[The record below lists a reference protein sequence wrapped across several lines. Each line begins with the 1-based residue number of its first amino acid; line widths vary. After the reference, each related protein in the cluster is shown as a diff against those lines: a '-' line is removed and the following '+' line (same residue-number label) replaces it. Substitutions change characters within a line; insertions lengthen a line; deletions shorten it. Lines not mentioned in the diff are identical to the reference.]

1 MSEQETLLRLY
12 EQELSHL
19 RRMGTEFAHR
29 YPKVAGRLELS
40 HDGCA
45 DPYVERL
52 IESFAFLTARVRHN
66 MESQFPE
73 IPTAILNI
81 LYPHYTNPV
90 PSMTVARFTAD
101 YTQGTLSSGYTIPK
115 NTPLLARAHQGG
127 TLRFRTCYP
136 VTLWPVDVA
145 QAAYETSERF
155 ESMDLPFPAV
165 SAIRLRI
172 ECRKGTLGETDLR
185 RLRFYLNG
193 EPVLVHQIYR
203 FLFGEKPIVA
213 IRPEGAKRPIRLPA
227 EALRGVGFGEHEELL
242 PYPRAAHPQY
252 RLLQEYF
259 VFPEKFLFFDLDSL
273 HLHGSE
279 RYFDIYFFFNRTMP
293 GRPAIR
299 PETFMLGCTPVINL
313 FRKTSEPIRL
323 THLQSEYP
331 LTPDMRREAT
341 TEIHTI
347 QRVTS
352 SSDAEETAQIVE
364 PFFSYNHK
372 GMTRENNSF
381 WYARRIPSERKNI
394 PGTDILLSL
403 VDLEFKPS
411 LPPMRTVFAHTLC
424 TNRHAADQLPAGAEL
439 HMDDAAPIAG
449 IEALRKPT
457 RQLDSPLSG
466 MAYWR
471 LVSHLSLNYLSLT
484 DGRESLPALH
494 EIMLL
499 YANQEDP
506 SHHLQITGIREMRT
520 RRVTR
525 RIGHEAWRGFCEGTG
540 ITLVFD
546 DEKYAGGSWFLFASV
561 LHHFFA
567 LYASISSFTQL
578 SAYSLQH
585 EQNVNQWPP
594 MVGEQGTL

>member
-1 MSEQETLLRLY
+1 MSEQEVLLRLY

-19 RRMGTEFAHR
+19 RKMGTEFARR

-40 HDGCA
+40 HDGCT

-52 IESFAFLTARVRHN
+52 IESFSFLTARIRYN

-90 PSMTVARFTAD
+90 PSMTVARFEAD
-101 YTQGTLSSGYTIPK
+101 PTQGVLNSGYTIPK
-115 NTPLLARAHQGG
+115 NTPLLARAHQGA

-136 VTLWPVDVA
+136 VALWPVEITE
-145 QAAYETSERF
+145 AAYETAERF
-155 ESMDLPFPAV
+155 ESMGLSFPAA

-172 ECRKGTLGETDLR
+172 ARRKGTLGEVDLR

-193 EPVLVHQIYR
+193 EPMLVHLLYR
-203 FLFGEKPIVA
+203 FLFDQGVAVA
-213 IRPEGAKRPIRLPA
+213 ILPQGASRPTLLPRD
-227 EALRGVGFGEHEELL
+227 ALRPVGFGEHEELF

-259 VFPEKFLFFDLDSL
+259 VFPEKFLFFDLDHL

-279 RYFDIYFFFNRTMP
+279 RHFDVYFFFDRPMP
-293 GRPAIR
+293 GKPVVS
-299 PETFMLGCTPVINL
+299 PETFALGCTPVINL
-313 FRKTSEPIRL
+313 FNKTSEPIRL
-323 THLQSEYP
+323 SHLQSEY
-331 LTPDMRREAT
+331 LLEPDMRREAT
-341 TEIHTI
+341 TEIYTI
-347 QRVTS
+347 QRVS
-352 SSDAEETAQIVE
+352 ASSDPDEGAVVME
-364 PFFSYNHK
+364 PFFSYNHRSSAQ
-372 GMTRENNSF
+372 TASAY
-381 WYARRIPSERKNI
+381 WYARRVPSERKDI
-394 PGTDILLSL
+394 PGTNVYLSF

-411 LPPMRTVFAHTLC
+411 LPPMRTVFAHMLC
-424 TNRHAADQLPAGAEL
+424 TNRHAAGQLPAGAEL
-439 HMDDAAPIAG
+439 HMEDAAPIAG

-484 DGRESLPALH
+484 EGRESLRALH
-494 EIMLL
+494 EILLL
-499 YANQEDP
+499 YANQDDP
-506 SHHLQITGIREMRT
+506 SHHLQISGIREMRT

-525 RIGHEAWRGFCEGTG
+525 RTGRESWRGFCQGTG

-546 DEKYAGGSWFLFASV
+546 EEKYAGTSWFLFASV
-561 LHHFFA
+561 LNHFFA
-567 LYASISSFTQL
+567 LYASLNSFTQL
-578 SAYSLQH
+578 SARTLQH
-585 EQNVNQWPP
+585 ENIVKQWPP
-594 MVGEQGTL
+594 MVGEQSIL